1 MGLQPTEPQ
10 PREPQPREPWPRKL
24 QPKDISLL
32 ESLAI
37 VFYEALFSD
46 IQNCRRPGIA
56 GERLSAGRLLVR
68 VVMQVSDHRLE
79 LLEAALRPLEL
90 MRD

>member
-1 MGLQPTEPQ
+1 MGPQPTEHKPRGPQ

-37 VFYEALFSD
+37 VFYEALFILKS
-46 IQNCRRPGIA
+46 PEFHKLTGKF
-56 GERLSAGRLLVR
+56 S
-68 VVMQVSDHRLE
+68 E
-79 LLEAALRPLEL
+79 L
-90 MRD
+90 